1 MRPKQA
7 LQKDTSSFWRS
18 TEKLPSYNHL
28 NMDVDV
34 DVVVAGGGI
43 AGITTA
49 YMLAKE
55 GKKVALVEARELAS
69 GTTGYTTSKLSA
81 QHSLIYDEMIKRYD
95 KETAKK
101 YYQANMEAL
110 ALVKQFQEEEQID
123 CELVEED
130 AYVFTESDDW
140 KVRLEKEAQ
149 AYETLGIDGELIDNM
164 PLDIDIKAAL
174 VMHKQAQFHPV
185 KYLHG
190 LLKAI
195 EKNDGLI
202 FENTSVID
210 IEQNNDKITCKT
222 DQKYSLTCENVVF
235 ATHAPSYEPE
245 DFYSENLTPESS
257 YALAI
262 KAEKS
267 FPEGMYINAEL
278 PKRTMRAMTDQ
289 GEDYILV
296 GGESHD
302 TGDGLSTQDRYQDL
316 LHYAD
321 KLFGV
326 KEVVDHW
333 SSHDLYSPDRIPF
346 IGKMFAGKEN
356 MYTATGFGKWGLSNG
371 TIGAEVLT
379 DLILGKANAYT
390 ALFSPAREIT
400 EVDEE
405 EESNPFDGD
414 KANEAAKAEDLANGQ
429 GAVVKLDG
437 DDVGAYRDD
446 QGKLHLLD
454 IACTHMGC
462 DVAWNDGDE
471 TWDCPCHGSRFNA
484 TGGVIEG
491 PALEPLGKVDK

>member
-1 MRPKQA
+1 MKSEQA

-18 TEKLPSYNHL
+18 TEKLPHYDRL
-28 NMDVDV
+28 KKDTDV

-49 YMLAKE
+49 YMLSKK
-55 GKKVALVEARELAS
+55 GKKVALVEARELTS
-69 GTTGYTTSKLSA
+69 GTTGYTTSKLTA

-95 KETAKK
+95 EDTAKK

-110 ALVKQFQEEEQID
+110 ALVKKFQEEEKID
-123 CELVEED
+123 CDLEVTD

-149 AYETLGIDGELIDNM
+149 AYETLGIDGELVDQI
-164 PLDIDIKAAL
+164 PLDVNSKAAL
-174 VMHKQAQFHPV
+174 VMHNQAQFHPV

-195 EKNDGLI
+195 EKNRGII
-202 FENTSVID
+202 FENTSITD
-210 IEQNNDKITCKT
+210 AESKDRITCKT
-222 DQKYSLTCENVVF
+222 DQGYSLTCEHVVF
-235 ATHAPSYEPE
+235 ATHAPTYEPE
-245 DFYSENLTPESS
+245 EFYSKNLTPESS

-267 FPEGMYINAEL
+267 FPKGMYINAEL
-278 PKRTMRAMTDQ
+278 PKRTMRGMTDQ

-316 LHYAD
+316 VQYAD

-333 SSHDLYSPDRIPF
+333 SSHDLYAPDRIPF
-346 IGKMFAGKEN
+346 IGKMFADKEN
-356 MYTATGFGKWGLSNG
+356 IYTATGFAKWGLSNA

-379 DLILGKANAYT
+379 DLILGKFNAYT

-405 EESNPFDGD
+405 EESSPLDGD
-414 KANEAAKAEDLANGQ
+414 KADEATKAEDLANGQ
-429 GAVVKLDG
+429 GAVVKIDG

-462 DVAWNDGDE
+462 DLAWNDGDA

-484 TGGVIEG
+484 TGEVIEG
-491 PALEPLGKVDK
+491 PALEPLGKADK

>member
-1 MRPKQA
+1 MNPKQA

-18 TEKLPSYNHL
+18 TEKLPHYEQLSE
-28 NMDVDV
+28 DIDV

-49 YMLAKE
+49 YMLAKK
-55 GKKVALVEARELAS
+55 GTKVALVEARELAS

-95 KETAKK
+95 EDTAKK

-110 ALVKQFQEEEQID
+110 ALVKKFQEEEKID
-123 CELVEED
+123 CELAEMD

-140 KVRLEKEAQ
+140 KVRLEKEAK
-149 AYETLGIDGELIDNM
+149 AYETLGIDGELVDQM
-164 PLDIDIKAAL
+164 PLDIDVKAAL

-195 EKNDGLI
+195 EENGGVI
-202 FENTSVID
+202 FENTSVMD
-210 IEQNNDKITCKT
+210 AENGDRITCKT
-222 DQKYSLTCENVVF
+222 DQEYSITCENVVF
-235 ATHAPSYEPE
+235 ATHAPTYEPE
-245 DFYSENLTPESS
+245 EFYSENLTPESS
-257 YALAI
+257 YALAF
-262 KAEKS
+262 KS
-267 FPEGMYINAEL
+267 DKPFPEGMYINAEL
-278 PKRTMRAMTDQ
+278 PKRTMRGMTDQ
-289 GEDYILV
+289 GVDYILV

-302 TGDGLSTQDRYQDL
+302 TGDGLSTQDRYEDL

-321 KLFGV
+321 ELFGV

-346 IGKMFAGKEN
+346 IGKMFADKEN
-356 MYTATGFGKWGLSNG
+356 IYTATGFGKWGLSNA
-371 TIGAEVLT
+371 TIGAAVIT
-379 DLILGKANAYT
+379 DLILGKSNTYT
-390 ALFSPAREIT
+390 ALFSPARDIA

-405 EESNPFDGD
+405 EESNEFDGK
-414 KANEAAKAEDLANGQ
+414 KADEANNAEDLKNGQ
-429 GAVVKLDG
+429 GAVMKIDG
-437 DDVGAYRDD
+437 DDVGAYRDA

-454 IACTHMGC
+454 ITCTHMGC
-462 DVAWNDGDE
+462 GCTWNDGDE

-491 PALEPLGKVDK
+491 PALEPLGKAEK